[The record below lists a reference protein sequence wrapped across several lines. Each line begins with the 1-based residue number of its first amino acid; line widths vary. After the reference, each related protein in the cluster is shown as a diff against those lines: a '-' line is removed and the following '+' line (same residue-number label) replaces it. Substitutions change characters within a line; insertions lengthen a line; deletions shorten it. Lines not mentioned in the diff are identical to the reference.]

1 MNDLI
6 AGVLRLLLQ
15 AALLMA
21 GLVVAAGL
29 IVAVALLALVF
40 GVRLLWAK
48 LTGRPV
54 LVFGLGVDPTATWRR
69 YRSWQQA
76 ATARSDTRGTVR
88 RPGDA
93 PGAITQEIEDVE
105 PKDTRQR

>member
-6 AGVLRLLLQ
+6 AGVLRLMLQ
-15 AALLMA
+15 AALLIA

-29 IVAVALLALVF
+29 IVAVAVLAVVF

-54 LVFGLGVDPTATWRR
+54 LAFGLGVDPAASWRR
-69 YRSWQQA
+69 YRTWQQA
-76 ATARSDTRGTVR
+76 ATARPGAPGRGR
-88 RPGDA
+88 RPGD
-93 PGAITQEIEDVE
+93 PPDAITQDIEDVE

>member
-54 LVFGLGVDPTATWRR
+54 LVFGLASVP
-69 YRSWQQA
+69 QLA
-76 ATARSDTRGTVR
+76 AGGH
-88 RPGDA
+88 RPIGYA
-93 PGAITQEIEDVE
+93 WHCASP
-105 PKDTRQR
+105 R